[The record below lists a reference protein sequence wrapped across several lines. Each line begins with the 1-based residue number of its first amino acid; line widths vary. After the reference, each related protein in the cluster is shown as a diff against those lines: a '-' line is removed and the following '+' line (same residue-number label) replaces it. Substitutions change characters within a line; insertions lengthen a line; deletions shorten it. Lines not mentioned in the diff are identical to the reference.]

1 MVSIPTFRS
10 LHKLKIWFCLWEH
23 FDEVCRVLRFWL
35 YDLLSYY
42 HPSSFRSFNP
52 LAPKLLQLFFI
63 AEKKM
68 SAWFLVSCWVGVWV
82 TTSVSLAVFWVVF
95 EPHFNHK
102 KLLLQ
107 PFWKLNRHFG
117 MAVHCTFLHYKP
129 KVMFRSSKFVPLWK
143 FLISTGVALDSC
155 REAPENP
162 NDLKITRLFAYQ
174 VTFGWEK

>member
-1 MVSIPTFRS
+1 MRFVAFYDSGCMTYFPIII
-10 LHKLKIWFCLWEH
+10 LHLLGVLIHLHQNCYSCFLLLK
-23 FDEVCRVLRFWL
+23 
-35 YDLLSYY
+35 
-42 HPSSFRSFNP
+42 
-52 LAPKLLQLFFI
+52 
-63 AEKKM
+63 KKM

-117 MAVHCTFLHYKP
+117 MAVHCTFLHYRP